1 MTEPSLSERV
11 VVITGGSAGIGL
23 ATAGRLARA
32 GARPVLLARDGARLR
47 RAGETLQRQGLEA
60 FPLSVDIRC
69 PEAVSNAMDAVI
81 QRYGRLDALVNNA
94 GIMLGDRSLDALD
107 PETWREVM
115 DTNVNGAWFCTR
127 AVLPQMRRQE
137 AGTIINISSGAAV
150 RTGFLNIAYGVS
162 KAALDRM
169 TLGLAAELDGE
180 GIVCLSLSPPYTA
193 TDTVRAL
200 YPGRDVTTQA
210 AHPEETARAIAG
222 LLAGDAVRYHGRVVT
237 VREYLGK
244 R

>member
-1 MTEPSLSERV
+1 MTEPSLRERV

-32 GARPVLLARDGARLR
+32 GARPVLVARDGRRLR
-47 RAGETLQRQGLEA
+47 RAGESLEKQGLEA
-60 FPLSVDIRC
+60 FSLPVDVRQ
-69 PEAVSNAMDAVI
+69 PEAVTIAMETVI
-81 QRYGRLDALVNNA
+81 QRYGRVDALINNA
-94 GIMLGDRSLDALD
+94 GIMLGDRSLDELD
-107 PETWREVM
+107 PETWREII
-115 DTNVNGAWFCTR
+115 DTNLNGAWFCAR
-127 AVLPQMRRQE
+127 AVLPQMRRQRV
-137 AGTIINISSGAAV
+137 GTIINISSGAAV

-200 YPGRDVTTQA
+200 YPGRDVQAQA
-210 AHPEETARAIAG
+210 APPEETARAIAG

-237 VREYLGK
+237 VREYLGD
-244 R
+244 